1 VELAR
6 ALVSSS
12 NFDGCILIG
21 SFQAK
26 PDADPHAEAALEAA
40 PTFVYPVIAAG
51 MSGNVKPNWRA
62 ESLLGSGGAILH
74 NGNSWDRS
82 SGVTRHWGNG
92 VVEYWSD

>member
-1 VELAR
+1 MDTPRIVLRAWRREVELAR

-40 PTFVYPVIAAG
+40 PAFVYPVIAAG
-51 MSGNVKPNWRA
+51 LSGNVKPNCHLKA
-62 ESLLGSGGAILH
+62 YFGARGATLH
-74 NGNSWDRS
+74 NGNSWERL
-82 SGVTRHWGNG
+82 
-92 VVEYWSD
+92 EE